1 VSEPRGSLGPP
12 TAPEVRFADP
22 EPHGLAELLGGLIRQ
37 NLARDP
43 ARARLLRPALVAIE
57 ATDAEVAVTIRI
69 EPGLVV
75 LAEGQATR
83 PHLAIRGPSAEL
95 LALTS
100 APLLGG
106 YPHPLHL
113 DGRRALRDVLTGR
126 VRVRGLASHPRRLAR
141 LTMLLSAHR

>member
-1 VSEPRGSLGPP
+1 VSGAGRAAEV
-12 TAPEVRFADP
+12 PEVRFADA

-37 NLARDP
+37 NLERDP
-43 ARARLLRPALVAIE
+43 TRAAHLRPALISIE

-69 EPGLVV
+69 EPGRVT
-75 LAEGQATR
+75 LADGHAEH
-83 PHLAIRGPSAEL
+83 PHLAIRAASAEL

-113 DGRRALRDVLTGR
+113 DGRRALKDVLSGR
-126 VRVRGLASHPRRLAR
+126 VRIRGLASHPRRLAR
-141 LTMLLSAHR
+141 FTMLLSAH